1 MGEHLGGQHSLA
13 SDRSNRWLVVRTK
26 PRQEKTAVHHLAQR
40 AVAPY
45 CPLFLQP
52 PWHLRAPRGPVP
64 LFPGYIFVSCDPTEQ
79 MSAVRYCPGILAP
92 VTFGGELAVV
102 DQDLIDAIRTREG
115 LRGYALP
122 TEQEEGIPDGSTVR
136 VMSGPFAG
144 FEGVFS
150 GTLRGGQR
158 AKVLLSLLRG
168 RQLVEVDTHALAL
181 ARA

>member
-1 MGEHLGGQHSLA
+1 MGEHLGGQPSLA
-13 SDRSNRWLVVRTK
+13 SDRSNRWVVVRTK
-26 PRQEKTAVHHLAQR
+26 PRQEKTAAHHLAQR

-64 LFPGYIFVSCDPTEQ
+64 LFPGYIFASLDPAEQ
-79 MSAVRYCPGILAP
+79 MSAVRYCPGVLAP
-92 VTFGGELAVV
+92 VTFGGELATV
-102 DQDLIDAIRTREG
+102 DQGLIDAIRAREG

-136 VMSGPFAG
+136 IMSGPFEG
-144 FEGVFS
+144 IEGVFN

>member
-1 MGEHLGGQHSLA
+1 MGEHLGGQPSLA
-13 SDRSNRWLVVRTK
+13 SDRSNRWVVVRTK
-26 PRQEKTAVHHLAQR
+26 PRQEKTAAHHLAQR

-64 LFPGYIFVSCDPTEQ
+64 LFPGYIFVSLDPTEQ
-79 MSAVRYCPGILAP
+79 MSAVRYCPGVLAP
-92 VTFGGELAVV
+92 VTFGGELATV
-102 DQDLIDAIRTREG
+102 DQGLIDAIRAREG

-136 VMSGPFAG
+136 IMSGPFEG
-144 FEGVFS
+144 IEGVFN